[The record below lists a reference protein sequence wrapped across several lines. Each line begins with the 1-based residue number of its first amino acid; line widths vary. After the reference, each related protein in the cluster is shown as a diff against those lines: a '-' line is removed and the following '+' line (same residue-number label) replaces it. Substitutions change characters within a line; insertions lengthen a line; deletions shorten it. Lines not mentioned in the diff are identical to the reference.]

1 MRAILVAS
9 ALIVIQVGSFASPA
23 HAQCD
28 QFCTVI
34 KRALDDQKSNFQSLK
49 GNQRGDVSSAWMANI
64 SPPGMWCSINYRH
77 DYSPTSQHPRA
88 EPYWT
93 FYCSDNDTEQHQADF
108 KKHFNGVFGAFR
120 QLEPKWKW
128 FKSSGELGSTDYYG
142 GPAGNELYAS
152 VGYTEFEGAGTM
164 SFVLHST
171 PIYVY
176 VAGLKPYRP

>member
-88 EPYWT
+88 EP
-93 FYCSDNDTEQHQADF
+93 
-108 KKHFNGVFGAFR
+108 
-120 QLEPKWKW
+120 
-128 FKSSGELGSTDYYG
+128 
-142 GPAGNELYAS
+142 
-152 VGYTEFEGAGTM
+152 
-164 SFVLHST
+164 
-171 PIYVY
+171 
-176 VAGLKPYRP
+176 